1 MRGVTRA
8 LVVTGMFMVGTGVC
22 AAQEQEQQGARGRE
36 RGREQGRR
44 EPRQGRE
51 APEGRAWGRFMFRL
65 PDETREFVEQ
75 FYPGRLEELERLRR
89 TDLGRLRQEIA
100 AIMREK
106 RELDELKEADPE
118 AYERRRDQA
127 QLERQAAELAGKIR
141 EAEGQDAKNA
151 AKQRLT
157 EVVSR
162 LFDIQ
167 CENVD
172 REVQELNEHV
182 QRMRELLEKRRAAK
196 EKIVERRVGEMSGE
210 SEHLHWDAPE
220 VLPRE
225 HREEP
230 EQQGLRLELMRP
242 GLQRP

>member
-1 MRGVTRA
+1 MCGVVRA
-8 LVVTGMFMVGTGVC
+8 LIVTGMLIVGAGVC
-22 AAQEQEQQGARGRE
+22 AAQEQERE
-36 RGREQGRR
+36 REPGRR
-44 EPRQGRE
+44 EPRQRRE
-51 APEGRAWGRFMFRL
+51 APQGRAWGRFMFRL
-65 PDETREFVEQ
+65 PDEAREFVEQ

-89 TDLGRLRQEIA
+89 TDLGRLRREIA

-106 RELDELKEADPE
+106 RELDELKEVDPE
-118 AYERRRDQA
+118 AYERRRDHA
-127 QLERQAAELAGKIR
+127 QLERQAEELADKIR

-167 CENVD
+167 CENFE

-196 EKIVERRVGEMSGE
+196 DKIVERHVGEMSGE
-210 SEHLHWDAPE
+210 SEHLHWDPPE
-220 VLPRE
+220 VQPRE
-225 HREEP
+225 HEEEP
-230 EQQGLRLELMRP
+230 EQQGMRLELMRR
-242 GLQRP
+242 GFQRR